1 MWKLKW
7 LLILMLSL
15 MLGCQSTTVPI
26 DTACMWVKPITTS
39 KGDREVMSR
48 PLKEQVAAHNDLW
61 DKKCGGME

>member
-1 MWKLKW
+1 M
-7 LLILMLSL
+7 
-15 MLGCQSTTVPI
+15 PI